1 MNCNV
6 SGVTIN
12 KFTFAF
18 QQLSGNYNNS
28 IITVSSSSVT
38 TNATLFGT
46 TSYFLNV
53 SVIIAT
59 LNVNGSSFSLL
70 SNPNA
75 TATVIN
81 CSFTA
86 ALINCSVGNVLLLF
100 GHTNQSVV
108 ITNTFINAT
117 ITSQR
122 SYYLTDSINVLN
134 ATNVSITGE
143 IYSNLP
149 FGAVC
154 DSVASGFL
162 KQIKMQVGVINQNAT
177 NGSSAVLVAQPFN
190 QSAF

>member
-1 MNCNV
+1 M
-6 SGVTIN
+6 IN

-75 TATVIN
+75 TSMVIN

-86 ALINCSVGNVLLLF
+86 LLINNSVGNVLLLF

-108 ITNTFINAT
+108 ITNTSINAT
-117 ITSQR
+117 I
-122 SYYLTDSINVLN
+122 
-134 ATNVSITGE
+134 
-143 IYSNLP
+143 
-149 FGAVC
+149 
-154 DSVASGFL
+154 
-162 KQIKMQVGVINQNAT
+162 
-177 NGSSAVLVAQPFN
+177 SS
-190 QSAF
+190 